1 MSRVKDMTQGN
12 PVKLI
17 LSFAFPLILTNI
29 GQQLYMIVDAAI
41 VGRGVGVKALAA
53 VGCTDWSYWVILWAV
68 TMMTQGFATFI
79 SRYFGMRNFQAM
91 NKAVANSTV
100 LCLVVGTILTVAG
113 LLAVKPL
120 LQLLQTPADILP
132 DAVTYLSTMVA
143 GTLIITAYNMAASIL
158 RAFGDGRSPLI
169 AMIVAAVMNIL
180 LDLLFVMLFR
190 WGVFG
195 AALASL
201 ISQLVAFGYCFFRIT
216 KIECV
221 QISRSDWILDLKMSG
236 ELLKFAM
243 PLALQYIVIN
253 LGGVI
258 LQSTINLQGSI
269 FIAGYTAVN
278 KLYGLLECT
287 AVGLGLALTTYFS
300 QNYGAGNVR
309 RIRSGHKT
317 ALLIMSGAAMV
328 VMTLVL
334 VFGKYLLQLF
344 IDPAE
349 AGAADSLGIGN
360 KYLLIMALNMIILY
374 WIYVYRSIMQ
384 AMGDSIWS
392 MISGFAEFAARVLM
406 AKAVFLLFGQET
418 LFYIE
423 PVAWVM
429 ALLFVM
435 VPCFPHMKRKLS
447 EKAKPAAE
455 S

>member
-17 LSFAFPLILTNI
+17 LNFAFPLVLTNL
-29 GQQLYMIVDAAI
+29 GQQVYMIVDAAI

-68 TMMTQGFATFI
+68 TMMTQGFATFV
-79 SRYFGMRNFQAM
+79 SRYFGMRDFSAM
-91 NKAVANSTV
+91 NKAVTTSAV
-100 LCLVVGTILTVAG
+100 LCAVVGTGLTVGG

-143 GTLIITAYNMAASIL
+143 GTLIVTAYNMSASIL
-158 RAFGDGRSPLI
+158 RAFGDGRSPMI
-169 AMIVAAVMNIL
+169 AMIAAAVINL
-180 LDLLFVMLFR
+180 ALDLLFVMVFH

-201 ISQLVAFGYCFFRIT
+201 IAQLCAFAYCFYRIT
-216 KIECV
+216 KVECLHIERC
-221 QISRSDWILDLKMSG
+221 DWGLDLKMAG
-236 ELLKFAM
+236 DLLKFAM
-243 PLALQYIVIN
+243 PLMLQYIVIN

-258 LQSTINLQGSI
+258 LQSTINLQGSV

-287 AVGLGLALTTYFS
+287 AIGLGLALTTYFS
-300 QNYGAGNVR
+300 QNYGAGNVKR
-309 RIRSGHKT
+309 VRGGHKT
-317 ALLIMSGAAMV
+317 ALLIMAVAALA

-334 VFGKYLLQLF
+334 TLGRFLLQLF

-349 AGAADSLGIGN
+349 VGAVESLAIGG
-360 KYLLIMALNMIILY
+360 KYLLIMALNMVILY
-374 WIYVYRSIMQ
+374 WVYVYRSIMQ

-406 AKAVFLLFGQET
+406 AKVVFAFWGQET

-423 PVAWVM
+423 PVAWLM

-435 VPCFPHMKRKLS
+435 IPCFPHMKRKLS
-447 EKAKPAAE
+447 
-455 S
+455 SQ

>member
-17 LSFAFPLILTNI
+17 LSFAFPLILTNL

-53 VGCTDWSYWVILWAV
+53 VGCTDWSYWVILWSV
-68 TMMTQGFATFI
+68 TMMTQGFGTFI
-79 SRYFGMRNFQAM
+79 SRYFGMRNFAAM
-91 NKAVANSTV
+91 NKAVTASTI
-100 LCLVVGTILTVAG
+100 LCAVVGTILTVAG

-120 LQLLQTPADILP
+120 LQLLQTPEDILP
-132 DAVTYLSTMVA
+132 DAATYLSTMVA
-143 GTLIITAYNMAASIL
+143 GTLIITAYNMGASIL
-158 RAFGDGRSPLI
+158 RAFGDGRSPLV
-169 AMIVAAVMNIL
+169 AMITAAIMNIV
-180 LDLLFVMLFR
+180 LDLLFVMVFR

-201 ISQLVAFGYCFFRIT
+201 IAQLCAFVYCFYRIT
-216 KIECV
+216 KVECLRIE
-221 QISRSDWILDLKMSG
+221 RADWIPDLNMSLD
-236 ELLKFAM
+236 LLKFSM
-243 PLALQYIVIN
+243 PLTLQYIVIN

-287 AVGLGLALTTYFS
+287 AIGLGLALTTYFS
-300 QNYGAGNVR
+300 QNYGAGNVKR
-309 RIRSGHKT
+309 VRNGHKT
-317 ALLIMSGAAMV
+317 ALLVMTGAALV
-328 VMTLVL
+328 VMTIVLVL
-334 VFGKYLLQLF
+334 GRYLLQLF
-344 IDPAE
+344 IDPME
-349 AGAADSLGIGN
+349 AGAADSLAIGS
-360 KYLLIMALNMIILY
+360 KYLLIMALNMVILY

-392 MISGFAEFAARVLM
+392 MISGFAEFAARVMM
-406 AKAVFLLFGQET
+406 AKIVFLFLGQET

-429 ALLFVM
+429 ALVFVM

-447 EKAKPAAE
+447 EKSILPE
-455 S
+455 